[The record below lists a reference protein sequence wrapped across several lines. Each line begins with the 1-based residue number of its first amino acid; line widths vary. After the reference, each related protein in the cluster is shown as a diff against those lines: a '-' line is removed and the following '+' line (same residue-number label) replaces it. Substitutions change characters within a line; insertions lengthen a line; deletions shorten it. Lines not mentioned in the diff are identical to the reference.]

1 MGETIDNKDFVVK
14 EDGTIVRDVSGMDK
28 EIFDIL
34 EVGSCSH
41 RIFASYD
48 ARKSAYK
55 ICKSQYKGANYKDYV
70 EVLMRR
76 NFSNEYE
83 KAEIGKKIKRE
94 YITFLLLLL
103 LFFFRGPGL
112 IIILLYYLLIGIPY
126 LKLLKK
132 KHSLLCENKS

>member
-1 MGETIDNKDFVVK
+1 MGETSEYTKFAIK
-14 EDGTIVRDVSGMDK
+14 EDGTIVRDISGMDK
-28 EIFDIL
+28 EILDIL

-76 NFSNEYE
+76 SFPCEYE

-94 YITFLLLLL
+94 YVTFLFLPIL
-103 LFFFRGPGL
+103 LFLGWPAL
-112 IIILLYYLLIGIPY
+112 IPITLYLLIGIPY
-126 LKLLKK
+126 LNLLKK
-132 KHSLLCENKS
+132 KHGLLCENKS